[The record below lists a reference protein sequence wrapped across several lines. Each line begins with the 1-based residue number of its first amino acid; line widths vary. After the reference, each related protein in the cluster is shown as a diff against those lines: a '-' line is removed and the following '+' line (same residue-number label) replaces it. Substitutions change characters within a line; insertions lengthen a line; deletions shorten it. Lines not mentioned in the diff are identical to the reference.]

1 MAVLLLALLI
11 HVAASPPVDAAP
23 PVTIDRGPDGL
34 PTLAPML
41 EEVIPQ
47 VVNIAVRSRVPLE
60 MNPLFQDPFFRR
72 FFRLPEQ
79 RRQRE
84 VRSAGSGVIVD
95 AEEGYVITNEH
106 VIRGGEG
113 IAVTLRDGRQL
124 DAEIVGKDPET
135 DLALLRI
142 PAEDLQAV
150 SFGDSEMLQ
159 VGDFVVAIG
168 NPFGLGHTVTSG
180 IVSALGRTGLGIE
193 GYEDFIQTDASINP
207 GNSGGAL
214 VNLRGELVGINTAIV
229 APAGGNVGIGFAIP
243 ANMARGVMEQ
253 LIEFGE
259 VRRGQLGVIVQNVT
273 PALAAAFGLER
284 AEGALVSKVVSGS
297 AAKDAGVE
305 PGDVIVRIGDAPIRS
320 AADLRNRLGIVRTGE
335 ELTLELVRKGKTRTV
350 RVTTRAPTEMRAEGE
365 TAHRLLAGAV
375 LGPIDESSRIAGE
388 IDGVEVE
395 EVERGSP
402 AWRLGL
408 RPGDIIT
415 SVNRQSVGSVED
427 VNRIAQAG
435 GRGIL
440 LNIQRGGAA
449 LFLFAQ

>member
-1 MAVLLLALLI
+1 
-11 HVAASPPVDAAP
+11 
-23 PVTIDRGPDGL
+23 
-34 PTLAPML
+34 ML

-47 VVNIAVRSRVPLE
+47 VVNIAVRSRVSLE

-72 FFRLPEQ
+72 FFRIPQ
-79 RRQRE
+79 HPRQRE

-95 AEEGYVITNEH
+95 AKKGYVITNEH
-106 VIRGGEG
+106 VIRGGDR

-124 DAEIVGKDPET
+124 DAEIVGTDPET

-142 PAEDLQAV
+142 PADDLQAV
-150 SFGDSEMLQ
+150 SFGDSERLQ

-214 VNLRGELVGINTAIV
+214 VNLRGDLVGINTAIV

-259 VRRGQLGVIVQNVT
+259 VRRGQLGVIVQDVT
-273 PALAAAFGLER
+273 PALAEAFGLESS
-284 AEGALVSKVVSGS
+284 EGALVSQVVPGS
-297 AAKDAGVE
+297 AAEEVGVQA
-305 PGDVIVRIGDAPIRS
+305 GDVILRIGDVPIRS
-320 AADLRNRLGIVRTGE
+320 AADLRNRLGVVRVGE
-335 ELTLELVRKGKTRTV
+335 ELSVDLLHDGKSRTV
-350 RVTTRAPTEMRAEGE
+350 QVTTRAPTELYAEGE

-375 LGPIDESSRIAGE
+375 LGPIDESSRLAGE

-415 SVNRQSVGSVED
+415 SVNRHPVKSVEE
-427 VNRIAQAG
+427 VNRLAQAG

-440 LNIQRGGAA
+440 LNVQRGGAA

>member
-1 MAVLLLALLI
+1 
-11 HVAASPPVDAAP
+11 
-23 PVTIDRGPDGL
+23 
-34 PTLAPML
+34 
-41 EEVIPQ
+41 
-47 VVNIAVRSRVPLE
+47 
-60 MNPLFQDPFFRR
+60 
-72 FFRLPEQ
+72 
-79 RRQRE
+79 
-84 VRSAGSGVIVD
+84 VIVD

-229 APAGGNVGIGFAIP
+229 APAGGNVGSGFAIP